1 MIDLRGTAQGTI
13 EEGIK
18 AARIFVPT
26 GQIAT
31 LEARGQGNTVHRAE
45 KGDGTVTLPVVIL
58 STAGTS
64 GPAEVFAAALIDHKK
79 ATLIGERTLGRA
91 GVQKLVKLPD
101 GSGLWMTWARYLS
114 PTGVVIHG
122 TGPDSV
128 GRSGGAGRRIRRCAE
143 VGPDSR
149 QGPGTGRDRRPP
161 RRRLSPAGRRAEQ
174 TGARLTP
181 RNSPWYT
188 GRSRKGLC
196 AWSRRVAQGLERLLD
211 TQEVGGSIPPVP
223 TKSQQARKTSGV
235 AAC

>member
-1 MIDLRGTAQGTI
+1 MVLTILRDSLADPHEVTLVREADAAADVTGRIQAPGVGYIRVPAFSTGAAQKLQSQIATLSKSGAARLVIDLRGTAQGTI

-26 GQIAT
+26 GQLAT

-45 KGDGTVTLPVVIL
+45 KGDGAVTLPVVIL

-122 TGPDSV
+122 TGLIPSVEVEEPDVEFGDAPKTDPILDKALEQV
-128 GRSGGAGRRIRRCAE
+128 G
-143 VGPDSR
+143 
-149 QGPGTGRDRRPP
+149 Q
-161 RRRLSPAGRRAEQ
+161 
-174 TGARLTP
+174 
-181 RNSPWYT
+181 
-188 GRSRKGLC
+188 K
-196 AWSRRVAQGLERLLD
+196 
-211 TQEVGGSIPPVP
+211 
-223 TKSQQARKTSGV
+223 
-235 AAC
+235 AAA